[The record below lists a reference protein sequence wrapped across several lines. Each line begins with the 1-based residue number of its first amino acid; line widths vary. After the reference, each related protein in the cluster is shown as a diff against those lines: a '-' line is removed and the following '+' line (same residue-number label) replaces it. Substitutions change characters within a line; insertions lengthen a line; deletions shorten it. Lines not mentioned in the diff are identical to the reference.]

1 MGVYSSPQ
9 KRDFNRFW
17 PIPIPICEPWC
28 WNMNPTFTPF
38 LWASFVGI
46 NIPAPWSIWDIDCI
60 TPKPI
65 SPHHLLKGRLALT
78 ALTLLGRH
86 LPNRSN
92 PLGPKRRWQWAHD
105 GNIYVRIA
113 WDGLPRTDRYSANM
127 VPLCGGHV
135 IFWKMQ
141 THLQQI
147 RDKIMD

>member
-38 LWASFVGI
+38 LWASFVGKYSSTMEHLGYRLY
-46 NIPAPWSIWDIDCI
+46 NPQTNQP
-60 TPKPI
+60 PI
-65 SPHHLLKGRLALT
+65 IFSRDVSLWPLWLFSGAT
-78 ALTLLGRH
+78 CPTV
-86 LPNRSN
+86 ST

-113 WDGLPRTDRYSANM
+113 WDGLPRTNRYSANM

-147 RDKIMD
+147 RDKTMD